1 MQRNAGNIANRMA
14 TSLRNRC
21 ARCGMLKARTR
32 PLVTRRGGCAELDL
46 AQRIGRRAANDRP
59 LRSRRNRTRREPCRH
74 RLTRPHV
81 VALCFL
87 KIRRDP
93 GVILWD
99 REQLHQSQLV
109 GQTIPSTTQYQ
120 DALHQVTNYFLA
132 QGQFARRSQAA
143 GDPMG
148 WTAGTGAGLIPGYM
162 AAFLVLMLISLA
174 AVRLS

>member
-1 MQRNAGNIANRMA
+1 
-14 TSLRNRC
+14 
-21 ARCGMLKARTR
+21 MLKARTC
-32 PLVTRRGGCAELDL
+32 PLVTRRGGSAELDL

-109 GQTIPSTTQYQ
+109 QTIPSTTQYQ

-132 QGQFARRSQAA
+132 QGSSLGEARQQAIQWA
-143 GDPMG
+143 GQQVQ
-148 WTAGTGAGLIPGYM
+148 AQASYLGYM